1 MREKPY
7 LRLVP
12 LEEEEEPAEIGVEFP
27 AKDLAVISAAL
38 CAAALLAGCGS
49 SIGSKDGGYYATEAA
64 AQESYANYD
73 SAAGSVDSGLVPPVQ
88 GAASRKTGAR
98 CTPLQK

>member
-12 LEEEEEPAEIGVEFP
+12 LEEEAEPAEIGGEGP

-38 CAAALLAGCGS
+38 CAAA
-49 SIGSKDGGYYATEAA
+49 AA
-64 AQESYANYD
+64 FWW
-73 SAAGSVDSGLVPPVQ
+73 VW
-88 GAASRKTGAR
+88 RKLTR
-98 CTPLQK
+98 

>member
-27 AKDLAVISAAL
+27 AKDLAVI
-38 CAAALLAGCGS
+38 AAA
-49 SIGSKDGGYYATEAA
+49 AA
-64 AQESYANYD
+64 FWW
-73 SAAGSVDSGLVPPVQ
+73 VW
-88 GAASRKTGAR
+88 RKLTR
-98 CTPLQK
+98 

>member
-12 LEEEEEPAEIGVEFP
+12 LEEEEEPAEIGGEVP

-38 CAAALLAGCGS
+38 CAAGLR
-49 SIGSKDGGYYATEAA
+49 GGFEENGRTLYTPTKVNAI
-64 AQESYANYD
+64 
-73 SAAGSVDSGLVPPVQ
+73 SVGN
-88 GAASRKTGAR
+88 
-98 CTPLQK
+98 

>member
-27 AKDLAVISAAL
+27 AKDLAVISRRPVRRRGR
-38 CAAALLAGCGS
+38 LLVGVAEADQMNGHLQGPMAPDEPCG
-49 SIGSKDGGYYATEAA
+49 
-64 AQESYANYD
+64 YD
-73 SAAGSVDSGLVPPVQ
+73 P
-88 GAASRKTGAR
+88 
-98 CTPLQK
+98 

>member
-27 AKDLAVISAAL
+27 AKDLAVTSAAL
-38 CAAALLAGCGS
+38 GAAAAACGWL
-49 SIGSKDGGYYATEAA
+49 T
-64 AQESYANYD
+64 
-73 SAAGSVDSGLVPPVQ
+73 
-88 GAASRKTGAR
+88 R
-98 CTPLQK
+98 

>member
-12 LEEEEEPAEIGVEFP
+12 LEEEEPAEIGVEFP

-38 CAAALLAGCGS
+38 CAAA
-49 SIGSKDGGYYATEAA
+49 AA
-64 AQESYANYD
+64 FWW
-73 SAAGSVDSGLVPPVQ
+73 VW
-88 GAASRKTGAR
+88 RKLTR
-98 CTPLQK
+98 

>member
-12 LEEEEEPAEIGVEFP
+12 LEEEPAEIGVEFP

-38 CAAALLAGCGS
+38 CAAA
-49 SIGSKDGGYYATEAA
+49 AA
-64 AQESYANYD
+64 FWW
-73 SAAGSVDSGLVPPVQ
+73 VW
-88 GAASRKTGAR
+88 RKLTR
-98 CTPLQK
+98 

>member
-38 CAAALLAGCGS
+38 CAAAAAFWWVWRKLTRWRRTNRAGMTRRGAHC
-49 SIGSKDGGYYATEAA
+49 AP
-64 AQESYANYD
+64 
-73 SAAGSVDSGLVPPVQ
+73 AGSRGGFEENGRALY
-88 GAASRKTGAR
+88 
-98 CTPLQK
+98 TPTKVNAISVGN